1 MVVTNESAQR
11 LASVFSDYFD
21 MIVLDAPCSGEG
33 MFKKTRMLFSIG
45 LKTILLSDRSC
56 KRKSWNQ
63 LLKCLHLMDNS
74 STLPVRGRLKKM
86 KILFDGYWSNIL

>member
-11 LASVFSDYFD
+11 LASTFSDYFD

-33 MFKKTRMLFSIG
+33 MFKKDSIG

-63 LLKCLHLMDNS
+63 LLKCMHLMDNS
-74 STLPVRGRLKKM
+74 FTLPVRARLKKM
-86 KILFDGYWSNIL
+86 KILFDGYWSNML